1 MASLETLIKETK
13 AAFII
18 AVADGVLDASEVIQ
32 IAVNLSQK
40 IQNIAGLS
48 GSKKKD
54 TLLFIIKKALDASN
68 GINSLPGLASAS
80 KETKQAF
87 EDQLL
92 NAVSGAIEVFISA
105 SQGKLNLKATW
116 MACVPSCLA
125 MAAII
130 SPKDSA
136 ILEEVSKFTT
146 KDTTPVRAFGTDP
159 TEESGPAENEHK

>member
-1 MASLETLIKETK
+1 MSSLETLIKETK

-18 AVADGVLDASEVIQ
+18 AVGDGVLDASEVIQ
-32 IAVNLSQK
+32 IAVDLSRK
-40 IQNIAGLS
+40 IQTIAGLS
-48 GSKKKD
+48 GSKKKE

-80 KETKQAF
+80 QETKQAF

-105 SQGKLNLKATW
+105 SQGKLTLKKAW
-116 MACVPSCLA
+116 SACVPSCLA
-125 MAAII
+125 MVAVM

-136 ILEEVSKFTT
+136 ILEEVSKFATKVVESTETT
-146 KDTTPVRAFGTDP
+146 VRIVDETKI
-159 TEESGPAENEHK
+159 E

>member
-1 MASLETLIKETK
+1 MSNLETLIKETK

-18 AVADGVLDASEVIQ
+18 AVGDGVLDASEVIQ
-32 IAVNLSQK
+32 IAINLSQK
-40 IQNIAGLS
+40 IQTIAGLS

-68 GINSLPGLASAS
+68 GINSLPGLAGAS
-80 KETKQAF
+80 QETKQAF

-105 SQGKLNLKATW
+105 SQGKLSLKTW
-116 MACVPSCLA
+116 SACVPSCLA
-125 MAAII
+125 MASII

-136 ILEEVSKFTT
+136 ILEEVSKFSMKVVESTETT
-146 KDTTPVRAFGTDP
+146 VRIVDETK
-159 TEESGPAENEHK
+159 TE